1 MFTQKSSSKSRVF
14 ALVLLLLAA
23 LLLIVLAGCATQED
37 LAPGDIT
44 GRVYLDENAD
54 AECDVCDC
62 DFYLEGIEIL
72 LYEGTCG
79 GVIHETTT
87 TDAEGVFNFS
97 DLTPGEYCVTPRVK
111 TICEGYK
118 PTTPIQQKTAVLA
131 GETVE
136 VPWFGFDNNLESS
149 GN

>member
-1 MFTQKSSSKSRVF
+1 MKSQKRILKSRWIP
-14 ALVLLLLAA
+14 LVVLLLAGSFLLLLA
-23 LLLIVLAGCATQED
+23 GCAPEED
-37 LAPGDIT
+37 LTPGNIT

-79 GVIHETTT
+79 GVIHETTH
-87 TDAEGVFNFS
+87 TDAEGLFRFV
-97 DLTPGEYCVTPRVK
+97 DLKPGEYCVTPRVK

-118 PTTPIQQKTAVLA
+118 PTTPIQQKAAILA
-131 GETVE
+131 GVTVE
-136 VPWFGFDNNLESS
+136 VPWFGFDNNLDIR

>member
-1 MFTQKSSSKSRVF
+1 MISRINLSKSR
-14 ALVLLLLAA
+14 LTIIILLLLAG
-23 LLLIVLAGCATQED
+23 LSLVLLAGCAQEED
-37 LAPGDIT
+37 LTPGNIT

-72 LYEGTCG
+72 LYEGACG

-87 TDAEGVFNFS
+87 TDAEGVFSFV
-97 DLTPGEYCVTPRVK
+97 DLNPGEYCVTPRVK

-118 PTTPIQQKTAVLA
+118 PTTPIQQKTAILA

-136 VPWFGFDNNLESS
+136 VPWFGFDNNLDIRD
-149 GN
+149 N

>member
-1 MFTQKSSSKSRVF
+1 ML
-14 ALVLLLLAA
+14 ALVVLFVVGLSLVL
-23 LLLIVLAGCATQED
+23 LAGCAQEED
-37 LAPGDIT
+37 LTPGDIT

-54 AECDVCDC
+54 SECDVCDC

-79 GVIHETTT
+79 GVIHETTNT
-87 TDAEGVFNFS
+87 NAEGVFNFT
-97 DLTPGEYCVTPRVK
+97 DLKPGDYCVTPRVK

-136 VPWFGFDNNLESS
+136 VPWFGFDNNLEGS